1 MKDKSMRTKSVMTST
16 HFLGKVRENFIAIW
30 IGSPENRVYGNSA
43 ILNHY
48 AGVSNKRI
56 RGRLQHGW
64 PAHSPQDLYY
74 KNDYLTTYLW
84 NEESEI
90 AAKSFGWKNFTSIGA
105 PWLYL
110 LRILERDGWRISPDK
125 NFSLPNRSLWVYGR
139 HLLGTQSSAS
149 EELLAFL
156 REANLEAAPGDFCL
170 LYFEDFDSLSSIE
183 KSQFENLQIVTLG
196 QRSSSFIS
204 DSHLVRLYHLLKSVS
219 QVNIDHPSSLV
230 LYALSLDVRIF
241 WLHNSAWQKALEVA
255 RENRFSELEEF
266 LSSSPEDS
274 LEFKSYA
281 LKKLGVS
288 SLKSEIELRRIL
300 LWENSIRNSTILT
313 WIYVKTLLSLPKKFL
328 NFRLASFSK
337 SSL

>member
-1 MKDKSMRTKSVMTST
+1 MRTKSVMTST

-48 AGVSNKRI
+48 AGVSNRRI

-64 PAHSPQDLYY
+64 PAHSPQGLYY

-90 AAKSFGWKNFTSIGA
+90 AAKSFGWQNFTSIGA

-110 LRILERDGWRISPDK
+110 LRILEHDGWRTSPDK
-125 NFSLPNRSLWVYGR
+125 NYSPSNRSLWVYGR
-139 HLLGTQSSAS
+139 HLLGAQSSAS

-156 REANLEAAPGDFCL
+156 RKANLEAAPGDFCL
-170 LYFEDFDSLSSIE
+170 LYFEDFDSLSFIE

-204 DSHLVRLYHLLKSVS
+204 DSHLVRLYHLLKTVS

-241 WLHNSAWQKALEVA
+241 WLRNTTWQKALEVA
-255 RENRFSELEEF
+255 RENRISDLEEF

-288 SLKSEIELRRIL
+288 SLKSEIELRRSL
-300 LWENSIRNSTILT
+300 LWEYSIKNSTILT

-328 NFRLASFSK
+328 SLILAFFSK